1 MIKPLCFLL
10 LFTTRS
16 FSRISPSVQL
26 YFSLYFC
33 SPKSQLFG
41 WRLRKLVGGN
51 VVYVSEHILFS
62 SFSIDKA
69 PTTHC
74 VIHLSIHQ
82 TSSDYIIFEFLC
94 WDCKDHKK
102 KKNVVWGIFP
112 MKSLNTGIG
121 NIITKMEW
129 ELWTSM
135 WFWNYKMT

>member
-1 MIKPLCFLL
+1 MIKPLRFLL

-69 PTTHC
+69 PTTYC
-74 VIHLSIHQ
+74 IIHLSIHQ
-82 TSSDYIIFEFLC
+82 TSSDYIIFGFLC
-94 WDCKDHKK
+94 WDCKDHTHKK
-102 KKNVVWGIFP
+102 SGVRNFP
-112 MKSLNTGIG
+112 HEKSEYRYR
-121 NIITKMEW
+121 KY
-129 ELWTSM
+129 
-135 WFWNYKMT
+135 NYKNGMRTLNKYVVLKL